1 MCKDQNMPDVSP
13 LWSLCCVGLKI
24 ATYCLQ
30 AVQKLQEKVTKVE
43 AHSTE
48 ALRAVQAESARATQV
63 EAARYAQTEAVMDS
77 LLAFKQTQSA
87 ELAKRDNAIASLHG
101 LVTQLQVQLQRQQ
114 LSESAAQAQLQRD
127 ESTERQTSGAE
138 RQVPAA
144 KRPQSASSRNLST
157 LDAMTPGQ
165 AEQNLAHLA
174 ATSQQGQKA
183 SRGSLKGRVSLSI
196 DRKKDLQR
204 AAGKAA
210 VRLGG
215 QKPAGVRR
223 SLVAGD
229 TSVPEQLHRRPLSE
243 VPLGELSGSLGSVAQ
258 PETAAGAQ
266 ASFCTVVP
274 ESTAVLH
281 DNAIVTPALPM
292 LQAVLPVFSEQT
304 QLV

>member
-1 MCKDQNMPDVSP
+1 MAENTPDRSP
-13 LWSLCCVGLKI
+13 LWLLCCVGLKTAI
-24 ATYCLQ
+24 YGLQ

-63 EAARYAQTEAVMDS
+63 EAARYAQTEAVVDS

-87 ELAKRDNAIASLHG
+87 ELAKRDDAIASLHG
-101 LVTQLQVQLQRQQ
+101 SVAQLQVQLQRQQ
-114 LSESAAQAQLQRD
+114 LSESAVQAQLQR
-127 ESTERQTSGAE
+127 EGSIERQTSGAE

-144 KRPQSASSRNLST
+144 ERPQSASSRGLSS

-165 AEQNLAHLA
+165 AEQDLAHLA
-174 ATSQQGQKA
+174 ATRQQGQKA
-183 SRGSLKGRVSLSI
+183 SRGSLKGRASLSI

-229 TSVPEQLHRRPLSE
+229 TSVPEQLHRQPLSE
-243 VPLGELSGSLGSVAQ
+243 VPLGELSGSQGGLAQ
-258 PETAAGAQ
+258 PEADASTQ
-266 ASFCTVVP
+266 ASFCAGMP
-274 ESTAVLH
+274 ESTAH
-281 DNAIVTPALPM
+281 FFHMMMP
-292 LQAVLPVFSEQT
+292 
-304 QLV
+304 

>member
-1 MCKDQNMPDVSP
+1 
-13 LWSLCCVGLKI
+13 
-24 ATYCLQ
+24 
-30 AVQKLQEKVTKVE
+30 
-43 AHSTE
+43 
-48 ALRAVQAESARATQV
+48 
-63 EAARYAQTEAVMDS
+63 MDS

-266 ASFCTVVP
+266 ASFCTVMP

-292 LQAVLPVFSEQT
+292 LQAVLPVFSEQP